1 MASETGPVDREIVI
15 THTAKSKAFRLRS
28 ERQLRNHVRNQ
39 PGAVYR
45 KGDSDEYH
53 VVKDGQAI
61 VVVVEPEKYV
71 VVTQMHDHPDYTH
84 ERLYQEVGGLP

>member
-1 MASETGPVDREIVI
+1 MVSETEPVDREIVI

-28 ERQLRNHVRNQ
+28 ERQLRSHVRNQ

-71 VVTQMHDHPDYTH
+71 VVTQMHSHPDYTH